1 MQMTQREFLS
11 RSLLLA
17 SSGWKI
23 SSYKPGRSDGKHA
36 GDQQKSGGFRSA
48 LYYSRGFQIDNYMVD
63 GIPTILNRA
72 GIWATHF
79 LIWHSLNGRSS
90 AWRDRTHDRDG

>member
-1 MQMTQREFLS
+1 MQMTHVIFLS

-23 SSYKPGRSDGKHA
+23 SSSNAGRSDGKHA
-36 GDQQKSGGFRSA
+36 GDQQKSGGFDRA

-63 GIPTILNRA
+63 GIPPILNRA

-79 LIWHSLNGRSS
+79 LIWHS
-90 AWRDRTHDRDG
+90 